1 MKKSVIVLFIFQWYG
16 LLISQSF
23 ELEQFSQLYRPRLR
37 LDALYQHPIALSNSQ
52 LNSNFNYSAQQY
64 QASVSVPIAGK
75 LSVGAE
81 LDLTQ
86 PSIKDILKNS
96 LQIKAWQLM
105 FNAKLGYRHST
116 FESNNNQEKKT
127 SDAYLSSIGLS
138 GIKLTKQFKILF
150 YSANINFS
158 EEANALPYYKLRGNT
173 TIGWAKI
180 KGLRKYFI
188 YGFHLNVSDKLVLPI
203 PFIGGRAKLSS
214 NWNFN
219 YVLPIQANIQ
229 YKPDNKWS
237 HFLGIRP
244 DGQRWGWYN
253 GKFSGSYSYVTICPY
268 LASRYTLNNN
278 LQMRLELG
286 YNAYSRFRTVNNGDA
301 SYNFIGKHSF
311 YMQFTFNHLFGK
323 SLLEQTID
331 KLL

>member
-1 MKKSVIVLFIFQWYG
+1 MRKISLVFFAFQWYG
-16 LLISQSF
+16 LLNSQSF

-37 LDALYQHPIALSNSQ
+37 LDALYQNPVALSNSS

-75 LSVGAE
+75 LSLGAE

-86 PSIKDILKNS
+86 PSIKDLLKKS

-105 FNAKLGYRHST
+105 FNARIGYRRST
-116 FESNNNQEKKT
+116 FESKYNQERKM
-127 SDAYLSSIGLS
+127 SDDYLSSVGLS

-158 EEANALPYYKLRGNT
+158 EEVNAFPFYKFRGNAT
-173 TIGWAKI
+173 LGWAKI

-188 YGFHLNVSDKLVLPI
+188 YGFNLTVSDKLFLPI
-203 PFIGGRAKLSS
+203 PFIGGRARINN

-219 YVLPIQANIQ
+219 YILPVQANLQ
-229 YKPDNKWS
+229 YKPDKRWS
-237 HFLGIRP
+237 HFFGIRP
-244 DGQRWGWYN
+244 DGQRWGWFN
-253 GKFSGSYSYVTICPY
+253 GKIQGSYSFFSIAPYVAT
-268 LASRYTLNNN
+268 RYTFNNN
-278 LQMRLELG
+278 SQVRLEAG
-286 YNAYSRFRTVNNGDA
+286 YNAYSRFQTVNNGFDT
-301 SYNFIGKHSF
+301 YKFKGNNSF
-311 YMQFTFNHLFGK
+311 YIQFTFNQLFGK

-331 KLL
+331 RIL